1 MRNTIH
7 QTITDLM
14 KRVEFMKTITKKAR
28 KIILSVFC
36 ILIAAVLIIAGVL
49 FFPLNGKEH
58 TQIWSV
64 SDEFDISSIQT
75 VEKSAD
81 KEFKIMLVTDIQL
94 WTNPVDNNKAY
105 EQVKALVE
113 KTNPDL
119 IVTLGDNVS
128 GVTARFDLP
137 KFIKLMDSFKILWAP
152 VFGNHDNEIPMN
164 SLNWQGDKYEESE
177 YCLFKKGPS
186 NLYGCGNYVV
196 NITEN
201 GKPIQSL
208 YLFDNGRYN
217 EYDDGSTKEIYMG
230 YEQITWYEW
239 NVNGINES
247 AGNIVPSM
255 TFSHFAQPEMRE
267 AVEKY
272 GVKNDDESY
281 TIPVE
286 YGYGKCTYLPGTA
299 PVKSGFLDKCKELG
313 STKYVFCGHDHENDA
328 SITVDG
334 ITYTYGLKTGP
345 SPAPWN
351 FAEHTGAT
359 VVTIGNAENNYAVSM
374 ENVVM
379 E

>member
-1 MRNTIH
+1 M
-7 QTITDLM
+7 DLM
-14 KRVEFMKTITKKAR
+14 KRVEFMKRITKKAR

-36 ILIAAVLIIAGVL
+36 ILFAAVLIVAGVL
-49 FFPLNGKEH
+49 FFPLNGKAH
-58 TQIWSV
+58 TQVWSAG
-64 SDEFDISSIQT
+64 DEFYISKIQA

-128 GVTARFDLP
+128 GVTERFDLP
-137 KFIKLMDSFKILWAP
+137 KFIKLMDSFEIPWAP

-164 SLNWQGDKYEESE
+164 TLNWQGDKYEDSE
-177 YCLFKKGPS
+177 YCLFRKGPS

-196 NITEN
+196 NITEK

-208 YLFDNGRYN
+208 YLFDNGRYTK
-217 EYDDGSTKEIYMG
+217 YDDGSTKEIYMG
-230 YEQITWYEW
+230 YEQIAWYEW
-239 NVNGINES
+239 NVNGINKS

-281 TIPVE
+281 TIPDD

-299 PVKSGFLDKCKELG
+299 PVKSGFVDKCKELG
-313 STKYVFCGHDHENDA
+313 STKYIFCGHDHENDA

-359 VVTIGNAENNYAVSM
+359 VITIGNAENNYAVSM